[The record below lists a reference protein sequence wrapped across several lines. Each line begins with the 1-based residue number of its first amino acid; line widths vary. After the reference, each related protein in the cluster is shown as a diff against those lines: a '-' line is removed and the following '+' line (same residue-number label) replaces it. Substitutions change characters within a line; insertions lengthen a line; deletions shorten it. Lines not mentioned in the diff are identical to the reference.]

1 MRLLRRFPYA
11 LLVTVVSLAVLA
23 PGADPLGAEEG
34 MWTFDNPPTKILKE
48 RYGFEPTPQW
58 LEHLRLS
65 SARLNDGGSGSF
77 VSGDGLVL
85 TNHHVASGQIEKL
98 STKEKNLTELG
109 FHARTLAEEPKCPD
123 LEVNVLVSTEN
134 VTDRIQKA
142 RSGAKSE
149 YGALKA
155 RTAAI
160 ASLEKESLD
169 KTGLRSDVVTLYNGS
184 EYWLYRYKRYT
195 DVRLV
200 FAPEFQAAFFGGDP
214 DNFTY
219 PRHDLDFSILRVY
232 ENDKPAATPHHLKW
246 NSKGAAENELVFVSG
261 HPGGTER
268 LKTMAQ
274 LELNR
279 DHYYP
284 WLLNTFQRRLA
295 VLRQY
300 GERGPEQARQAQG
313 LVFGVENSVKAIS
326 GEYQGLKTPDVLA
339 GKRKDEEAFRAAV
352 NANPEWKK
360 RYGGAWDSIA
370 LAQEKKVADIGTALY
385 SMARLSSL
393 AMEIVRYGSELQ
405 RPDADRLEG
414 FHDSQLESLK
424 FRLTSPAPVYPELDE
439 ALLTDAWSQALE
451 RRGPN
456 DPYIK
461 AALQGR
467 SPKDVAH
474 EVTSGTKLG
483 DAGYRKSLIEGGQRA
498 IAASDDPFIVLA
510 RRVAPIT
517 RDQTIRTEQEIESV
531 ESAAEELL
539 GQARFAVYGKSM
551 HPDAT
556 FTLRL
561 SYGTVSGYPMNGT
574 VAPWKT
580 TFHGLY
586 DRALGFGMKPPYNL
600 SARFAERKDRLDLTT
615 PLNFVLSADIIG
627 GNSGSPVVNRAGE
640 IVGLVFDGNIESL
653 VGNFVYDAQRART
666 VAVHTGA
673 ITEAL
678 RKLYDASALA
688 DTLEGTAAGSR

>member
-149 YGALKA
+149 YEALKA

-246 NSKGAAENELVFVSG
+246 NSKGATENELVFVSG

-313 LVFGVENSVKAIS
+313 LVFDVENSAKAIS
-326 GEYQGLKTPDVLA
+326 GEYQGLKAPDVLA

-393 AMEIVRYGSELQ
+393 ALEIVRYGSELQ
-405 RPDADRLEG
+405 RPDADRLDG
-414 FHDSQLESLK
+414 YHDSQLESLK
-424 FRLTSPAPVYPELDE
+424 FRLTSRAPVYPELDE

-483 DAGYRKSLIEGGQRA
+483 DAAYRKSLIEGGQSA
-498 IAASDDPFIVLA
+498 IAAADDPFIALA

-517 RDQTIRTEQEIESV
+517 REQTIRTEQEIESV

>member
-1 MRLLRRFPYA
+1 M
-11 LLVTVVSLAVLA
+11 
-23 PGADPLGAEEG
+23 
-34 MWTFDNPPTKILKE
+34 
-48 RYGFEPTPQW
+48 
-58 LEHLRLS
+58 
-65 SARLNDGGSGSF
+65 
-77 VSGDGLVL
+77 
-85 TNHHVASGQIEKL
+85 
-98 STKEKNLTELG
+98 
-109 FHARTLAEEPKCPD
+109 
-123 LEVNVLVSTEN
+123 
-134 VTDRIQKA
+134 
-142 RSGAKSE
+142 
-149 YGALKA
+149 
-155 RTAAI
+155 
-160 ASLEKESLD
+160 
-169 KTGLRSDVVTLYNGS
+169 VTLYQGG

-200 FAPEFQAAFFGGDP
+200 FAPESQAAFFGGDP

-246 NSKGAAENELVFVSG
+246 NSTGAVENELVFVSG

-268 LKTMAQ
+268 LKTISQ
-274 LELNR
+274 LEFSR

-284 WLLNTFQRRLA
+284 WSLNTLQRRLA
-295 VLRQY
+295 ALRKY
-300 GERGPEQARQAQG
+300 GERGPDQARQAQG
-313 LVFGVENSVKAIS
+313 LVFQVENSVKALS

-339 GKRKDEEAFRAAV
+339 PRLKDEEALRAAV

-360 RYGGAWDSIA
+360 LYGGAWDSIT
-370 LAQEKKVADIGTALY
+370 LLQEKKVTEIGTSLY
-385 SMARLSSL
+385 SLARLSSL
-393 AMEIVRYGSELQ
+393 ALDVVRYGSELQ
-405 RPDADRLEG
+405 RPDADRLDG

-439 ALLTDAWSQALE
+439 ALLTDAWSQVLE
-451 RRGPN
+451 RRGPD

-467 SPKDVAH
+467 SPQEVAR
-474 EVTSGTKLG
+474 EVTAGTKLG
-483 DAGYRKSLIEGGQRA
+483 DAAYRKSLLEGGQKA
-498 IAASDDPFIVLA
+498 IVVSDDPFIALA
-510 RRVAPIT
+510 RRVVPILREQVT
-517 RDQTIRTEQEIESV
+517 RTERDIESA
-531 ESAAEELL
+531 ESAAEEFL
-539 GQARFAVYGKSM
+539 GQARFAVYGKRIN
-551 HPDAT
+551 PDAT

-561 SYGTVSGYPMNGT
+561 SYGTVAGYPMNGT

-600 SARFAERKDRLDLTT
+600 SARLAERKDRIDLTT

-666 VAVHTGA
+666 IAVHTRA

-678 RKLYDASALA
+678 RKVYDAGRLA
-688 DTLEGTAAGSR
+688 DALEGTGRGPQ